1 MWTVVRDVRL
11 AGALVKIELVD
22 AADGVIQVELGRQQY
37 ESLNFGVGARAYVKP
52 KRMRV
57 FTSD

>member
-1 MWTVVRDVRL
+1 
-11 AGALVKIELVD
+11 VKIELVD
-22 AADGVIQVELGRQQY
+22 AGDSVIQVELGRQQY
-37 ESLNFGVGARAYVKP
+37 ESLRLPVGAHAYVKP